1 MDIYEMTAAPHRILY
16 IDDEPALLEIG
27 KIFLERNGSFSVD
40 TEEDPE
46 KGYRRVLDGGYDAIV
61 SDYQMPGMDGISLLK
76 EIRGAGCRV
85 PFIIFTGK
93 GREDVVIEA
102 LNSGADFYLQKGGDP
117 KSQYAELSKKLEHA
131 IARRRAEEELLR
143 KNEELAAAEE
153 ELRSQLEDL
162 VFAQHELRQSR
173 DLFRTF
179 VDHSY
184 DAIFIHD
191 TEGHVLDVNETMC
204 RLYRLNREEAL
215 RYTIADF
222 SGAGF
227 SAEESHRVWELVIS
241 GEDQLFLWQARRPMD
256 GSLFDAEVF
265 LTRAEMNGKTFIL
278 AFVRDIT
285 ERKRAEEERQVNE
298 RRMAT
303 LFELT
308 QIADLPEHTIT
319 NFALERA
326 VEITKS
332 RIGYLAF
339 VSPDERTMTMYS

>member
-27 KIFLERNGSFSVD
+27 KIFLERTGILSVD
-40 TEEDPE
+40 TESYPE
-46 KGYRRVLDGGYDAIV
+46 IGLKQVLNGEYDAVV

-162 VFAQHELRQSR
+162 VFAQHEL
-173 DLFRTF
+173 
-179 VDHSY
+179 
-184 DAIFIHD
+184 
-191 TEGHVLDVNETMC
+191 
-204 RLYRLNREEAL
+204 
-215 RYTIADF
+215 
-222 SGAGF
+222 
-227 SAEESHRVWELVIS
+227 
-241 GEDQLFLWQARRPMD
+241 
-256 GSLFDAEVF
+256 
-265 LTRAEMNGKTFIL
+265 
-278 AFVRDIT
+278 
-285 ERKRAEEERQVNE
+285 
-298 RRMAT
+298 
-303 LFELT
+303 
-308 QIADLPEHTIT
+308 
-319 NFALERA
+319 
-326 VEITKS
+326 
-332 RIGYLAF
+332 
-339 VSPDERTMTMYS
+339 